1 MVEWTVL
8 VVFSTF
14 TWSTRA
20 AKWIIWVCGEGEKTQ
35 KDKSLCGDC
44 EGTSDRSASLW
55 AMANLSSSG
64 SICTSRRSSFQVKKK
79 FRFQRTVSLSREVT
93 RRQVILVP
101 TDTMGDVPSRVWK
114 AERKPSFTKHQ
125 CYLEVGSLLCERDR
139 LLQVGGRL
147 QSSDLPEGTKHPI
160 ILPHGHPVV

>member
-8 VVFSTF
+8 VVFSVL

-20 AKWIIWVCGEGEKTQ
+20 AKWIIWVCGEGEQTQ
-35 KDKSLCGDC
+35 TDKSLCSDC
-44 EGTSDRSASLW
+44 EGTSDRSVPIW
-55 AMANLSSSG
+55 AMASLSSSG

-79 FRFQRTVSLSREVT
+79 FRFQRTVSREVT

-101 TDTMGDVPSRVWK
+101 TNKMEGVPSRVWK
-114 AERKPSFTKHQ
+114 AKRKPSFTKHQ

-139 LLQVGGRL
+139 LLQVEGRL
-147 QSSDLPEGTKHPI
+147 QYSDLPEGTKHPI

>member
-1 MVEWTVL
+1 MVDWTVL
-8 VVFSTF
+8 VVFLML

-35 KDKSLCGDC
+35 TDKSLCGDC
-44 EGTSDRSASLW
+44 EEASDRSLSIW
-55 AMANLSSSG
+55 AVVNLSSSG
-64 SICTSRRSSFQVKKK
+64 SICTSTRSSFQVKKK
-79 FRFQRTVSLSREVT
+79 FRFQRTVRREVT

-101 TDTMGDVPSRVWK
+101 TDTMGGVPSRVWK

-125 CYLEVGSLLCERDR
+125 CYLAVGFLLCERDR

-147 QSSDLPEGTKHPI
+147 QYSDLPEGTKHSI